1 MPTSFGSPRHVLVT
15 GVGGPSGEAAVTAL
29 KARGFRVIASDMREV
44 RHAADAFILLPPAAD
59 SGFIDALREAVAVH
73 KVDWLF
79 PTVSDELVKVADAAE
94 GFRRA
99 GVAVYIGTPQA
110 VRLCHDKWETA
121 RHLER
126 AGVPVP
132 ASALGPADAPAVQAL
147 GFPVVT
153 RPRVGRGGRG
163 VVVHDRPGVPP
174 ASPEVIWQTFMPGT
188 EYDVLLVRHP
198 DPPHAV
204 LARQVF
210 RKTALREGRVGNA
223 LELEPVTAQD
233 VASLAETAAR
243 TLGLTGPMDM
253 DIRRDA
259 GGAPRVLEV
268 NARIG
273 AHTLRAPGIFAALF
287 ALFDQG
293 HLGCCC

>member
-1 MPTSFGSPRHVLVT
+1 MPTSFGPLRHALVT
-15 GVGGPSGEAAVTAL
+15 GVGGPSGQVAVTAL
-29 KARGFRVIASDMREV
+29 KARGFHVTAADMRQV
-44 RHAADAFILLPPAAD
+44 RHAADEFVSLLPAAD
-59 SGFIDALREAVAVH
+59 SGYIDALREIVATH
-73 KVDWLF
+73 EVDWLF

-132 ASALGPADAPAVQAL
+132 ASALGASDAPAVQAL
-147 GFPVVT
+147 GFPVIS

-163 VVVHDRPGVPP
+163 VVVHDHPGVPP
-174 ASPEVIWQTFMPGT
+174 VSPDVIWQAFMSGT
-188 EYDVLLVRHP
+188 EYDVLLMRHP

-210 RKTALREGRVGNA
+210 EKTVLREGRVGNA
-223 LELEPVTAQD
+223 TELEPVTAED
-233 VASLAETAAR
+233 IGSLAESAAR
-243 TLGLTGPMDM
+243 ALGITGPMDM
-253 DIRRDA
+253 DVRRDA
-259 GGAPRVLEV
+259 SGTPRVLEV

-273 AHTLRAPGIFAALF
+273 AHTLCAPDIFEALF
-287 ALFDQG
+287 ALFNQG
-293 HLGCCC
+293 HLG

>member
-1 MPTSFGSPRHVLVT
+1 MPTSFGPPRHALVT

-29 KARGFRVIASDMREV
+29 KARGFRVTAVDMREV
-44 RHAADAFILLPPAAD
+44 RHAADAFVRLPPAAD
-59 SGFIDALREAVAVH
+59 SGFIDALREIVATH
-73 KVDWLF
+73 EVDWLF

-132 ASALGPADAPAVQAL
+132 ASALGASDAPAVQAL
-147 GFPVVT
+147 GFPVIS

-163 VVVHDRPGVPP
+163 VVVHDHAGV
-174 ASPEVIWQTFMPGT
+174 SPVSPDVIWQAFMSGT
-188 EYDVLLVRHP
+188 EYDVLLMRHP

-210 RKTALREGRVGNA
+210 EKTVLREGRVGNA
-223 LELEPVTAQD
+223 TELEPVTAED
-233 VASLAETAAR
+233 IGSLAESAAR
-243 TLGLTGPMDM
+243 ALGITGPMDM
-253 DIRRDA
+253 DVRRDA
-259 GGAPRVLEV
+259 SGAPRVLEV

-273 AHTLRAPGIFAALF
+273 AHTLRAPDIFAALF

-293 HLGCCC
+293 HLG

>member
-1 MPTSFGSPRHVLVT
+1 MPTSFGPPRHALVT

-29 KARGFRVIASDMREV
+29 KARGFRVTAVDMREV
-44 RHAADAFILLPPAAD
+44 RHAADAFVRLPPAAD
-59 SGFIDALREAVAVH
+59 SGFIDALREIVATH
-73 KVDWLF
+73 EVDWLF

-132 ASALGPADAPAVQAL
+132 ASALGASDAPAVQAL
-147 GFPVVT
+147 GFPVIS

-163 VVVHDRPGVPP
+163 VVVHDHAGV
-174 ASPEVIWQTFMPGT
+174 SPVSPDVIWQAFMSGT
-188 EYDVLLVRHP
+188 EYDVLLMRHP

-210 RKTALREGRVGNA
+210 EKTVLREGRVGNA
-223 LELEPVTAQD
+223 TELEPVTAED
-233 VASLAETAAR
+233 IGSLAESAAR
-243 TLGLTGPMDM
+243 ALGITGPMDM
-253 DIRRDA
+253 DVRRDA
-259 GGAPRVLEV
+259 SGTPRVLEV

-273 AHTLRAPGIFAALF
+273 AHTLRAPDIFAALF

-293 HLGCCC
+293 HLG

>member
-1 MPTSFGSPRHVLVT
+1 MPTDFGARQHVFVT

-29 KARGFRVIASDMREV
+29 KARGFRVTAADMREV
-44 RHAADAFILLPPAAD
+44 RHVADAFICLPPAAD
-59 SGFIDALREAVAVH
+59 SGFIDALHEAVVAH
-73 KVDWLF
+73 EADWLF

-94 GFRRA
+94 AFRRA

-132 ASALGPADAPAVQAL
+132 ASALGASDAPAVQAL
-147 GFPVVT
+147 GFPVIS

-163 VVVHDRPGVPP
+163 VVVHDHPDVPP
-174 ASPEVIWQTFMPGT
+174 ASPEVIWQAFMPGT

-198 DPPHAV
+198 DPPHPV

-210 RKTALREGRVGNA
+210 EKTVLKEGRVGNA
-223 LELEPVTAQD
+223 LELEPVMAED
-233 VASLAETAAR
+233 VAALAEAAAR

-259 GGAPRVLEV
+259 AGVPRVLEV

-293 HLGCCC
+293 HLG